1 MTFRFGAQDVVT
13 GMTACV
19 VLLAG
24 CGGDSGYFRVRN
36 PGVETTYYTTR
47 IATERGVV
55 RFKDERTGDTVTLQ
69 SSEVKKIS
77 KQEFIEG
84 TTTPAP
90 AATVGAQWPA
100 MPAAAGASAP
110 PTKRQ

>member
-1 MTFRFGAQDVVT
+1 MTFRFGAQGVVM

-55 RFKDERTGDTVTLQ
+55 RFKDEQTGDIVTLQ

-77 KQEFIEG
+77 KQEFMQG
-84 TTTPAP
+84 ATAP
-90 AATVGAQWPA
+90 ALTVGAQWPS